1 MQEINLEN
9 GHNASKEN
17 GNYGS
22 REIQEQL
29 SGDSKKPEVYLK
41 QDNRDTLRAQK
52 VGKQNQQN

>member
-17 GNYGS
+17 GNNGS

-41 QDNRDTLRAQK
+41 
-52 VGKQNQQN
+52 